1 MRYLFFVLILMGWGA
16 CADVPADQNTSN
28 DKAPEGAGT
37 PSASPQGSAANANT
51 LLRHSE
57 RAANTGS
64 AVEGNLCKVS
74 FDDSTPLFP
83 VPDNPDGRAFDM
95 NSAGG
100 VYVVIV
106 EAGNTRS
113 TFMLE
118 PKGEFVSLLS
128 SYQAPE
134 CLSRKGNFFMGESG
148 AGFYYDGSKYIKY
161 HFDIAKTDTG
171 FRGSLTW
178 DHGKEYGIRVR
189 HKQNMVEY

>member
-1 MRYLFFVLILMGWGA
+1 MAWGG
-16 CADVPADQNTSN
+16 CAEAPADQNTSN
-28 DKAPEGAGT
+28 DQAPSGEVVPPGT
-37 PSASPQGSAANANT
+37 PQASAANANA
-51 LLRHSE
+51 LLKHSE
-57 RAANTGS
+57 RGANTGS
-64 AVEGNLCKVS
+64 AAEGNLCKVS

-95 NSAGG
+95 KGSGG

-118 PKGEFVSLLS
+118 PMGKDVALLS

-134 CLSRKGNFFMGESG
+134 CLSRKGNFFMSENG

-161 HFDIAKTDTG
+161 HFDLAKTDTG

-178 DHGKEYGIRVR
+178 DHGKEYGVRVR
-189 HKQNMVEY
+189 YKQNMVEY